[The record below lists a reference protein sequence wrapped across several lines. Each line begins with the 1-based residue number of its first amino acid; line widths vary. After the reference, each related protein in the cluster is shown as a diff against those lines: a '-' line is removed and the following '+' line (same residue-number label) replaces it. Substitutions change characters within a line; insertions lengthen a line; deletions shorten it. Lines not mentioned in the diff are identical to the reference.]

1 MRLNRTSKLRA
12 AAICLTLVAG
22 LFVARP
28 STGGVTAQAFLAQEA
43 TAPNAAT
50 GLTPQEK
57 RGKQIY
63 VQGTTAAGREILAYV
78 GDASIE
84 VPGSTLPCANCHG
97 LDGQGKPEGG
107 VVPTNISW
115 EVLTKPYEV
124 TQLSGRK
131 RPPYTERAL
140 ELAMTRGLDPAG
152 TKLHVAMPRYQ
163 MAREDMADL
172 VAYLKRV
179 GQDRD
184 PGLTEKSITVGTI
197 VPVKGE
203 LAGVGQAIRAALT
216 AYFDDVN
223 GRGGI
228 YNRKVELK
236 FIETAETPAATA
248 ANLRRSLQDEQIFVL
263 ASAFTAGAD
272 REIAALADELGVPV
286 IGPLTL
292 SPQTG
297 RPLNRHVFYL
307 LSGMEEQAR
316 ALVNYA
322 SQKAQG
328 DKAGV
333 LVVYPENELNAGV
346 VAAVKDQCL
355 KNACGPIETHGYQ
368 RAQFDAQTLAGKFSK
383 TGKPLVLF
391 LGAGEEAVALMKEAD
406 KLNWSPAVYLT
417 GAGGS
422 GIMEA
427 PLSFSRKIYLAFP
440 TAPADQTADGV
451 REFRALAAK
460 YGLPRTHLA
469 TQLSAQGAAKILVE
483 GLKRAGRDVSRE
495 KLIETL
501 EGLDQF
507 VTGLTPAVTYGP
519 NRRIGALGAY
529 VVTIDLEKKEFVPA
543 SDWVNVN

>member
-1 MRLNRTSKLRA
+1 MSLSPTSKLRA
-12 AAICLTLVAG
+12 AAICLTLTAG
-22 LFVARP
+22 LLTALQNAR
-28 STGGVTAQAFLAQEA
+28 SAAARAFLAQEA
-43 TAPNAAT
+43 TAATT

-63 VQGTTAAGREILAYV
+63 VRGTTEAGREILAYV
-78 GDASIE
+78 GDALIE
-84 VPGSTLPCANCHG
+84 VPGSTLPCASCHG

-107 VVPTNISW
+107 VVPSNVAW
-115 EVLTKPYEV
+115 ETLTKPYEV
-124 TQLSGRK
+124 TQASGRK

-140 ELAMTRGLDPAG
+140 ELAITRGLDPAG
-152 TKLHVAMPRYQ
+152 SKLHPAMPRYQ

-197 VPVKGE
+197 VPAKGE

-216 AYFDDVN
+216 AFFDEVN

-228 YNRKVELK
+228 YNRRVELK
-236 FIETAETPAATA
+236 FIETADTPAATA
-248 ANLRRSLQDEQIFVL
+248 ANLKRSLQDEQVFVL
-263 ASAFTAGAD
+263 AGAFTAGAD
-272 REIAALADELGVPV
+272 REIAALAGELGVPV

-307 LSGMEEQAR
+307 LSGLEEQAR

-322 SQKAQG
+322 SQKSQG
-328 DKAGV
+328 DKSGV
-333 LVVYPENELNAGV
+333 LVVYPESELSAGA
-346 VAAVKDQCL
+346 VAAVKDQCQ
-355 KNACGPIETHGYQ
+355 KNNCGPVETHGYQ
-368 RAQFDAQTLAGKFSK
+368 RAQFDAQGLAGKLGK
-383 TGKPLVLF
+383 TGKQVVLF
-391 LGAGEEAVALMKEAD
+391 LGAGDEAVALMREAD

-417 GAGGS
+417 GAGG
-422 GIMEA
+422 GGVMEA
-427 PLSFSRKIYLAFP
+427 PPSFNRKIYLAFP
-440 TAPADQTADGV
+440 TSPADQTADGA

-460 YGLPRTHLA
+460 YNLPRTHLA

-483 GLKRAGRDVSRE
+483 ALKRAGKDVSRE

-501 EGLDQF
+501 EGLSDFQ
-507 VTGLTPAVTYGP
+507 TGLTPAVTYGP

-529 VVTIDLEKKEFVPA
+529 VVTIDLEKKEFVSA
-543 SDWVNVN
+543 SGWVNVN

>member
-1 MRLNRTSKLRA
+1 MRLSRTSKLRA

-22 LFVARP
+22 LLVARP
-28 STGGVTAQAFLAQEA
+28 STRSVTAQAFLAQEA
-43 TAPNAAT
+43 TAPNTAT

-152 TKLHVAMPRYQ
+152 NKLHVAMPRYQ

-248 ANLRRSLQDEQIFVL
+248 ANLRRSLQDEQVFVL

-328 DKAGV
+328 DKTGV
-333 LVVYPENELNAGV
+333 LVVYPESELNAGV
-346 VAAVKDQCL
+346 VAAVKDQCQ

-368 RAQFDAQTLAGKFSK
+368 RAQFDAQALAGKFSK
-383 TGKPLVLF
+383 TGKQLVLF
-391 LGAGEEAVALMKEAD
+391 LGAGEEAVALMREAD

-519 NRRIGALGAY
+519 NRRIGAMGAY
-529 VVTIDLEKKEFVPA
+529 VVTVDLEKKEFVPA